1 MVELV
6 PYHMILAAKGGDSIA
21 MEAIIDHYS
30 PLIAKYA
37 TRRTYDEFGN
47 AYMIVDEDMKA
58 RIVAELIFQIIYNFD
73 PMQLPCGE
81 ALLD

>member
-30 PLIAKYA
+30 PLIAKCA
-37 TRRTYDEFGN
+37 TRRTYDEYGN
-47 AYMIVDEDMKA
+47 TYAIVDEDMKA
-58 RIVAELIFQIIYNFD
+58 RITAELVFQIIYNFD
-73 PMQLPCGE
+73 PTQLPHGE
-81 ALLD
+81 VLID